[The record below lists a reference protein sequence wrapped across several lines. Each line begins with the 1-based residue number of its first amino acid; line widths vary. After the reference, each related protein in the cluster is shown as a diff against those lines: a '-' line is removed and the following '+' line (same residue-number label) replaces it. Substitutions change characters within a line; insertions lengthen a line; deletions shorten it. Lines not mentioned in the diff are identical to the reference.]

1 MRVDEDTVKA
11 AAYGGA
17 VLGGGGGGAIEEGLE
32 LGRAA
37 LRSGGCPRLVTL
49 EDIDD
54 QDVLVTVSGVGAPA
68 ATDACLEPDHYVQA
82 LQLLVDQLEGP
93 VSGLITNENGGMA
106 TLNGWYQSAVTGLPV
121 VDAPCNGRAHPTGLM
136 GAIGLD
142 QVTGYVSRQT
152 AVGGDPGA
160 GRHVRLYVET
170 SLTSAARLVRQ
181 AAVEA
186 GGLVGVARNPVSA
199 AYVREHAAPGAL
211 GQAITVGRAFLGADS
226 PLKAAEAVCQALQG
240 EVVCHG
246 RVTGLTLRTEGG
258 FDVGQV
264 ELGDGFELTFWNEYM
279 TLELRGQR
287 LATFPDLIT
296 TLSATEPVPVSSAEI
311 REGQQVLVIT
321 VPRQHLKLGGGMR
334 QPELFVPAEQAVGK
348 DLIRYAFSA

>member
-1 MRVDEDTVKA
+1 MRVNEDIVKA

-17 VLGGGGGGAIEEGLE
+17 VLGGGGGGAIEEGLRSGE
-32 LGRAA
+32 AA
-37 LRSGGCPRLVTL
+37 LESGRPLLVTL
-49 EDIDD
+49 DEMDD
-54 QDVLVTVSGVGAPA
+54 QDLLVTVSGVGAPA
-68 ATDACLEPDHYVQA
+68 ATDAYLEPDHYVQA
-82 LQLLVDQLEGP
+82 LQLLMDQLKEP

-106 TLNGWYQSAVTGLPV
+106 TLNGLYQSAVTGLPV

-136 GAIGLD
+136 GAMGLD
-142 QVTGYVSRQT
+142 RVPGYVSRQT
-152 AVGGDPGA
+152 AVGGDPEA
-160 GRHVRLYVET
+160 GRHVRLYAEG
-170 SLTSAARLVRQ
+170 SLPSAARFVRQ

-211 GQAITVGRAFLGADS
+211 QQAITVGQALLGADS
-226 PLKAAEAVCQALQG
+226 PLRAAEAVCQTFHG
-240 EVVCHG
+240 EVICQA

-264 ELGDGFELTFWNEYM
+264 ELENGFELAFWNEYM

-296 TLSATEPVPVSSAEI
+296 TLSATQPVPVSSAEI
-311 REGQQVLVIT
+311 QKGQRVLVIAA
-321 VPRQHLKLGGGMR
+321 PRHNLKLGGGMR
-334 QPELFVPAEQAVGK
+334 QPELFYPAERAIGK
-348 DLIRYAFSA
+348 DLIRYVFPA

>member
-1 MRVDEDTVKA
+1 MQVNKDVVRA

-17 VLGGGGGGAIEEGLE
+17 VLGGGGGGAIDEGLE
-32 LGRAA
+32 LGEAA
-37 LRSGGCPRLVTL
+37 LKSGCPRLVTL
-49 EDIDD
+49 DEMHD

-68 ATDACLEPDHYVQA
+68 ATEACLEPDHYVQA
-82 LQLLVDQLEGP
+82 LHLLMDQLGQP

-136 GAIGLD
+136 GAMGLD
-142 QVTGYVSRQT
+142 QDTGYVSRQA

-160 GRHVRLYVET
+160 DRHVRIYIEG

-181 AAVEA
+181 AAVVA

-211 GQAITVGRAFLGADS
+211 GQAIAVGQAFLGADS
-226 PLKAAEAVCQALQG
+226 PLRAAEAVCQALQG
-240 EVVCHG
+240 EVICQG
-246 RVTGLTLRTEGG
+246 LVTGLTLRTEGG

-264 ELGDGFELTFWNEYM
+264 ELEGGFELTFWNEYM
-279 TLELRGQR
+279 TLELLGRR

-296 TLSATEPVPVSSAEI
+296 TLSAIEPVPVSSAEI
-311 REGQQVLVIT
+311 REGQQILVIT
-321 VPRQHLKLGGGMR
+321 VPRQNLKLGGGMH

-348 DLIRYAFSA
+348 DIIRYAFSA